1 MEQNDR
7 ASIRNLILAT
17 LLGVILSRFS
27 IGSLVMTVPVLLVCP
42 RIRRTDLKVL
52 SYAAMLLGVTI
63 WSVVQQRS
71 LIGTEYWPTIPVS
84 LYMPVSTIIGCAV
97 WTLSSSYSR
106 SSMRK
111 FFWAGIPVFVMG
123 MAVALYFASEKS
135 LPVRSALADGI
146 LMMFPAD
153 TLSVNLGTIIQTVV
167 NMRAL
172 FFAPMGVLMLALPI
186 VIADVNVNRFDEDWQ
201 YDFANMKLPD
211 QYVWVFFVSW
221 ALALVCNLVK
231 TIPGWAMAICWNLA
245 LTMTVLYMVVGVSIL
260 VAFARR
266 RTAAITA
273 GRIVFTVVLLCFL
286 PIVNAIVLVGLPLLG
301 VLETWIAFRSEN

>member
-7 ASIRNLILAT
+7 TAIRNLILAT
-17 LLGVILSRFS
+17 LLCVILSRFS

-42 RIRRTDLKVL
+42 RIRRTDVKVL
-52 SYAAMLLGVTI
+52 SYAAMLLGVII
-63 WSVVQQRS
+63 WTVIQQRI

-84 LYMPVSTIIGCAV
+84 LYLPVSTIIGCTV
-97 WTLSSSYSR
+97 WTLGSSYSR

-111 FFWAGIPVFVMG
+111 FFWAAIPVFV

-135 LPVRSALADGI
+135 LPVRNALADGI

-153 TLSVNLGTIIQTVV
+153 SLSINLSSVIRTVV
-167 NMRAL
+167 DMMAL

-211 QYVWVFFVSW
+211 HYVWIFFASW
-221 ALALVCNLVK
+221 AAALVCNLVK
-231 TIPGWAMAICWNLA
+231 AIPLWAMAVCWNLA

-286 PIVNAIVLVGLPLLG
+286 PIVNAVVLVGLPLLG
-301 VLETWIAFRSEN
+301 VLETWIAFRSDN